1 MLSTITNKSY
11 PWLVF
16 LFSKI
21 LIFTIFLTSF
31 SRLWTSMFIVLSFTK
46 DLKMQ
51 FIHEMSKKR
60 PLLANCWIEL
70 SNRKYYSGFI
80 CNFLKYYRCLNKIE
94 NYLPTVKTRD
104 IGRNNVAD
112 LVVTSPLESSTLK
125 IIGRQLT
132 LPTNN
137 YSYPSIYISVV
148 MDLFQERLANTCKYR
163 PILYSAL

>member
-1 MLSTITNKSY
+1 
-11 PWLVF
+11 
-16 LFSKI
+16 
-21 LIFTIFLTSF
+21 
-31 SRLWTSMFIVLSFTK
+31 
-46 DLKMQ
+46 
-51 FIHEMSKKR
+51 MSKKR
-60 PLLANCWIEL
+60 PLLANCCIEL

-104 IGRNNVAD
+104 IGRNNVAN

-137 YSYPSIYISVV
+137 YSYPSIYISAV
-148 MDLFQERLANTCKYR
+148 MDLFQERLANSCKYR

>member
-31 SRLWTSMFIVLSFTK
+31 SRLWTSMFVVLSFTK

-60 PLLANCWIEL
+60 PLLANCCIEL

-94 NYLPTVKTRD
+94 SYLPTVKTRD
-104 IGRNNVAD
+104 IGRNSSNK
-112 LVVTSPLESSTLK
+112 SPRKFYSENYWST
-125 IIGRQLT
+125 
-132 LPTNN
+132 
-137 YSYPSIYISVV
+137 V
-148 MDLFQERLANTCKYR
+148 NTTDK
-163 PILYSAL
+163 